1 MHPNTRRVKNHIPF
15 GPREAEA
22 VRQIPPQRR
31 PELDALLLR
40 QLNDAIIVPLELLV
54 GLVDFI
60 VAHPVIA
67 TIATTTPTS
76 TAFASATA
84 TSALGRVN

>member
-1 MHPNTRRVKNHIPF
+1 MQNNIPF

-31 PELDALLLR
+31 PELHALLLW
-40 QLNDAIIVPLELLV
+40 QINDAIIVSLELLV
-54 GLVDFI
+54 GLLDLV
-60 VAHPVIA
+60 VADPVIA

-84 TSALGRVN
+84 TSALGSSISLL